1 MNSGIFISY
10 RRDDTR
16 HVAGR
21 LAGDLADRFGESAV
35 FRDVD
40 SIGAGL
46 DFTTQL
52 EEALSHCAVM
62 LVLIGPRWLPLL
74 RERMDKPD
82 WVRQEIAAALQ
93 RGVRVVPVL
102 VEDARL
108 PAASDLPPDLQ
119 PLVNRQARSLSDE
132 RWRGDALVL
141 IEMLAKLPGIQ
152 ATAPAPAPAPA
163 HQAAPVA
170 AAPAAKA
177 ASSRVPLFAGV
188 ALVVLGGGY
197 ALFGM
202 GDPPADATAENLI
215 AAEPTAAGAAPAAPA
230 LPDIGGNWRAGDGWT
245 YNITQSGPD
254 GEIAIQL
261 QGADAGK
268 GTVRLEGD
276 QVTMTMH
283 VGSGDQVRSDEC
295 DLTLGEDLKS
305 MVGKCTELGTDEK
318 GQPHEPY
325 DYALKR

>member
-102 VEDARL
+102 VEEARL
-108 PAASDLPPDLQ
+108 PAESDLPPDLK

-132 RWRGDALVL
+132 RWRGDAMVL

-152 ATAPAPAPAPA
+152 AAAPMPV

-170 AAPAAKA
+170 AAPAARA

-197 ALFGM
+197 ALFAM

-245 YNITQSGPD
+245 YNVTQSGPD

-261 QGADAGK
+261 QGADAGQ
-268 GTVRLEGD
+268 GTLRLEGA
-276 QVTMTMH
+276 QVTMTLH

-295 DLTLGEDLKS
+295 DLTLSEDRKLMS
-305 MVGKCTELGTDEK
+305 GQCTELGIDAK

-325 DYALKR
+325 EYAMKR